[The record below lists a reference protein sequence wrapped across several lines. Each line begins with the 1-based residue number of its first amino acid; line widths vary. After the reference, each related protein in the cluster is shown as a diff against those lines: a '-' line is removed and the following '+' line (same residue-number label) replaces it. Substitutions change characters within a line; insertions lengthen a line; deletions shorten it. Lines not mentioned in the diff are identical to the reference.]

1 MLPEDCIIFGRHCKG
16 RLRVERACGIHDAQN
31 GHRHDCTTK
40 ILLNCMQ
47 WREPALLTTLSAV
60 RQEDQYLPG
69 IEGILHERAGVRKGG
84 GLDWASSMLSEE
96 PECAKMKA
104 WTGRPRCYHARLC
117 SHGFVERARMRKDGN
132 LDWASSM
139 LSRLIVFPWL
149 RGPTQGQH
157 QSHVVCSKQA
167 PSRSTC
173 HSLPR
178 VLSRRTDEGLP
189 AVLSYSSNNG
199 MFFGSIEHS
208 STSLTENT
216 NFLPCK

>member
-1 MLPEDCIIFGRHCKG
+1 M
-16 RLRVERACGIHDAQN
+16 
-31 GHRHDCTTK
+31 
-40 ILLNCMQ
+40 
-47 WREPALLTTLSAV
+47 
-60 RQEDQYLPG
+60 
-69 IEGILHERAGVRKGG
+69 
-84 GLDWASSMLSEE
+84 DWASSMLSEE

-167 PSRSTC
+167 PSRSAC
-173 HSLPR
+173 PSLPR
-178 VLSRRTDEGLP
+178 VLFDELETGLAP
-189 AVLSYSSNNG
+189 SSFIVRNDG
-199 MFFGSIEHS
+199 MFFGKDGTFL
-208 STSLTENT
+208 TSLTENT
-216 NFLPCK
+216 NFLPCKSFEFFCKRIFVIYFSKLRNSTSRKDFASSFFPFR